1 MSEKF
6 YAVKTWSDLDD
17 WDETTIERK
26 LYRTREEAE
35 RRAEEVEAW
44 SSDEM
49 HYGARVVEFEVLVRL
64 SGFLA
69 RAVRCAGGVPELP
82 RPARRALGLRA

>member
-17 WDETTIERK
+17 LGEYYIERK

-44 SSDEM
+44 SDDEM
-49 HYGARVVEFEVLVRL
+49 GYYAMVVEFEV
-64 SGFLA
+64 S
-69 RAVRCAGGVPELP
+69 E
-82 RPARRALGLRA
+82 